1 MARNKLP
8 VLVFLLL
15 VFFLEKQCIRGR
27 HLIMDIQSHNVHK
40 VQTYGRTLAKE
51 TGTVILGRKVNLHG
65 VNINK
70 AAVAN
75 TQSPPSTPPSVVIG
89 ETQALPPKKVD
100 DFRPTAP
107 GHSPGVGHSLQN

>member
-1 MARNKLP
+1 MAPKNLP
-8 VLVFLLL
+8 FLLFLLL
-15 VFFLEKQCIRGR
+15 VFFLEKQCILGK
-27 HLIMDIQSHNVHK
+27 HLILDQKHNVHK
-40 VQTYGRTLAKE
+40 IQTYGRTLAKE

-65 VNINK
+65 VYINK

-89 ETQALPPKKVD
+89 ETQAPPPKNVG